1 MCYPCPRTGVTYV
14 SGPYTGE
21 ARRGR
26 DQSPGPL
33 PTSPGGGG
41 VATWLLIALA
51 MLVVGCS
58 FAPRERFVF
67 HDVTLSRDADVE
79 WFDID
84 ADSKPDF
91 SLGYTGE
98 QADRVIYDDNQDG
111 TIDRVYRFTDYR
123 DDEVPHVVILLDS
136 ISYDVMRDR
145 YVAGDFRWFGPPVK
159 MISAFPSLTEV
170 CYSEIFNTPPLPGVI
185 DTQYDPRIS
194 KRRGDLWS
202 RVGGDEQPWERR
214 THYHASYDEHGLSF
228 LDPRAWYAAELQRA
242 YDAIEASPD
251 RVTYVYFASAAS
263 MVCKYGR
270 EGASEV
276 LDGARKLCLRLL
288 HERRGAVRIS
298 MMADH
303 GHNFTPTKNVTLD
316 QTLKDAGFRVADRI
330 TSDDDVVIS
339 INGLV
344 TNASLHTRRPAGVA
358 KALVRNEA
366 IELAIYRE
374 GDRTIVRS
382 RDGAAAIETHGE
394 RFRYVPI
401 DADVLGYAGVKV
413 DVDGEGFATE
423 WAWLEATID
432 HEYPNGPPRI
442 AAAMSRMVVSVPDV
456 IVSVRDGYS
465 TGKLEYEKWIDM
477 KSTHGGLNQV
487 NCATF
492 VMSMTDRLKGPVLP
506 REVLKVLEPSE
517 RPRVVR

>member
-1 MCYPCPRTGVTYV
+1 MKARKRVVVPP
-14 SGPYTGE
+14 PPGE
-21 ARRGR
+21 ARWGL
-26 DQSPGPL
+26 DPSPGPL
-33 PTSPGGGG
+33 PASPGGGG
-41 VATWLLIALA
+41 AATWLLIVFVL
-51 MLVVGCS
+51 LVGGCS
-58 FAPRERFVF
+58 FAPRERFAF
-67 HDVTLSRDADVE
+67 HDQTIARDADMQ

-84 ADSKPDF
+84 TDGKPDF
-91 SLGYTGE
+91 ALGYSGE
-98 QADRVIYDDNQDG
+98 RADRVVYDDNEDG
-111 TIDRVYRFTDYR
+111 TIDRVYRFADHA
-123 DDEVPHVVILLDS
+123 DSDVPHIIILLDS
-136 ISYDVMRDR
+136 VPFHVMQQR
-145 YVAGDFRWFGPPVK
+145 YAAGDFRWFNAPVK

-170 CYSEIFNTPPLPGVI
+170 CYSEIFNTPPLAGVI

-251 RVTYVYFASAAS
+251 RATYVYFASAAS

-288 HERRGAVRIS
+288 YERRGAVRLS

-316 QTLKDAGFRVADRI
+316 QTLEDAGFRVVDRI
-330 TSDDDVVIS
+330 ASGDDVVIS

-344 TNASLHTRRPAGVA
+344 TNAALHTRRPADVA
-358 KALVRNEA
+358 KALVRNDA
-366 IELAIYRE
+366 IELAIYRQ

-382 RDGAAAIETHGE
+382 RDGAAAIETRGD
-394 RFRYVPI
+394 RYRYVPI
-401 DADVLGYAGVKV
+401 DADALGYAGVKV
-413 DVDGEGFATE
+413 DADADGFATE
-423 WAWLEATID
+423 RAWLEATIY

-442 AAAMSRMVVSVPDV
+442 AAAMGRMVVSVPDV

-465 TGKLEYEKWIDM
+465 TGKPEYEKWIEM

-506 REVLKVLEPSE
+506 REVLKILEPSE